1 MQRAYSRKLV
11 KKGGGIG
18 AALGVI
24 GLVSFGQPVLAQQ
37 ATLAEAISGGK
48 VGLDLRYRY
57 EHVDAD
63 NFERNAN
70 ASTLRTRLNYTT
82 GSFNGFTALIEL
94 DDITALGSRRYNE
107 FTGLPR
113 DKTEYPVV
121 ADPTGTE
128 VNQAYL
134 SYAGLMDTTIRLGR
148 QRIVYDNAR
157 FIGNVGWRQNEQT
170 FDGFAVSNTAL
181 PHMTLNYAYIDQVNR
196 IFGKDSPKGEV
207 DMRSHLLNASYSG
220 LGFGTLTGYGY
231 FLEYVDAPATS
242 NRTVGIRL
250 AGTPVV
256 AEGMKLLYALEYAR
270 QDDYRR
276 GASTIDADYQLIE
289 LGAEMSGVS
298 ARLGQEVLGA
308 DGSAFSTP
316 LATGHAFNGW
326 ADIFLNTPVN
336 GLQDRYLKLSGAAM
350 GTTLQAAY
358 HRFDADRGSADY
370 GSEINLMASR
380 PFGKVNLMAKY
391 ARYSADEL
399 AVDTEKVW
407 LMAQVA
413 F

>member
-1 MQRAYSRKLV
+1 MHRSHSRRLV
-11 KKGGGIG
+11 GKGGIG

-24 GLVSFGQPVLAQQ
+24 GLVSLGQPVLAQQ
-37 ATLAEAISGGK
+37 ATLAEAIAAGK
-48 VGLDLRYRY
+48 AGLDLRYRF

-63 NFERNAN
+63 NFDRNAN

-107 FTGLPR
+107 FTGLPS
-113 DKTEYPVV
+113 DKPQYPVV

-128 VNQAYL
+128 VNQAFLAY
-134 SYAGLMDTTIRLGR
+134 SGIPDTTLKLGR
-148 QRIVYDNAR
+148 QRIIYDNAR

-170 FDGFAVSNTAL
+170 FDAVSVSNTAL
-181 PHMTLNYAYIDQVNR
+181 ANTTINYAYLDQVNR
-196 IFGKDSPKGEV
+196 IFGKDSPKGEI
-207 DMRSHLLNASYSG
+207 DMRSHLLNASYTG

-231 FLEYVDAPATS
+231 FLEYVDAPALS
-242 NRTVGIRL
+242 NRTLGLRL
-250 AGTPVV
+250 AGTPTI
-256 AEGMKLLYALEYAR
+256 AEGVKLLYALEYAK

-289 LGAEMSGVS
+289 LGAEVSGIS
-298 ARLGQEVLGA
+298 ARLGREVLGR

-316 LATGHAFNGW
+316 LATAHAFNGW
-326 ADIFLNTPVN
+326 ADIFLNTPAN
-336 GLQDRYLKLSGAAM
+336 GLQDRYLKLGGAAM

-358 HRFDADRGSADY
+358 HRFDADRGNADY

-391 ARYSADEL
+391 ARYSADDF
-399 AVDTEKVW
+399 AFDTEKVW
-407 LMAQVA
+407 LMAQAA